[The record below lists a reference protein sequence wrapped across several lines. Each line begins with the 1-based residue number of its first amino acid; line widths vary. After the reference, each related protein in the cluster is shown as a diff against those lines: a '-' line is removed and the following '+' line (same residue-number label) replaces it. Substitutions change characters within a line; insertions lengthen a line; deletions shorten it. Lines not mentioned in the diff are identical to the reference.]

1 MKPRIALSK
10 LAIVLGAA
18 ALLSACGP
26 GKVVNTQ
33 DNSADYKSARS
44 LPPLKK
50 PTPVVVTQRAPA
62 EVAEEQVDVSPKI
75 EATPIEAAQQDSVE
89 AELTDLDVVADSE
102 RVANSAQ
109 TEISDEADAG
119 AVIGASETPNAKQSV
134 SVIDVD
140 SGQARLKI
148 DTGFDQAWVYLS
160 DSLKKSDLTVF
171 SRNRAAGR
179 FSIGCATIAAAPT
192 VTKKGRW
199 SFFNRDRQP
208 RLEYCA
214 LQAVERR
221 GATLVSVLNRSG
233 EEVTAEYSRD
243 VFNRLLSK

>member
-18 ALLSACGP
+18 ALLSACGG
-26 GKVVNTQ
+26 GKIVNTQ
-33 DNSADYKSARS
+33 DNSAEYRTARS

-50 PTPVVVTQRAPA
+50 PTSVVVTQRAPVEVVEQQA
-62 EVAEEQVDVSPKI
+62 APVEPVAEDSAGIEPPQIDVAQN
-75 EATPIEAAQQDSVE
+75 EAPQTEPIAIDDASQDEEVSQ
-89 AELTDLDVVADSE
+89 
-102 RVANSAQ
+102 SAQ
-109 TEISDEADAG
+109 
-119 AVIGASETPNAKQSV
+119 AVTSAPANFNASA
-134 SVIDVD
+134 SVIEDD

-171 SRNRAAGR
+171 SRNKAAGR
-179 FSIGCATIAAAPT
+179 FSIGCASIAAAPT

-214 LQAVERR
+214 LQAVEKR
-221 GATLVSVLNRSG
+221 GTTLVSVLNRSG
-233 EEVTAEYSRD
+233 EEVTAQYSRD
-243 VFNRLLSK
+243 VFKRLLSE